1 MRRLLLMSLAL
12 AAVLALAPPAQAR
25 TDTQFTLDGRF
36 YLVHTPA
43 LPRGAPRPT
52 TAVVYLH
59 SMGHDWR
66 EGAELGWSVQAD
78 RAGFLAVYPDGGGS
92 WNAGLCC
99 GAAMRADRDDVAW
112 LARVVQAV
120 KLWYR
125 LQRVYVAGYS
135 NGGMMAE
142 RLVADRPW
150 LATRI
155 AVAAGA
161 PEMLT
166 PGRWAGR
173 AYLWHGAFDTTVP
186 WQGGVVLLDGQLLTI
201 RPSQSTDLYLVG
213 AYVSATVYPTLGHA
227 VPADWPSLA
236 WGKLNGP

>member
-1 MRRLLLMSLAL
+1 MRNLLVMSLAVAL
-12 AAVLALAPPAQAR
+12 LALAPPAQAR
-25 TDTQFTLDGRF
+25 TETRFTLDGRF
-36 YLVHTPA
+36 YVVHTPA
-43 LPRGAPRPT
+43 RPRWAPHPT

-66 EGAELGWSVQAD
+66 EGAAIGWSAQAD
-78 RAGFLAVYPDGGGS
+78 RAGFLAVYPDGRGS

-99 GAAMRADRDDVAW
+99 GGAVRASRDDVAW

-125 LQRVYVAGYS
+125 LQRVYLVGYS

-142 RLVADRPW
+142 RLVAERPW

-161 PEMLT
+161 PEMPA

-186 WQGGVVLLDGQLLTI
+186 WQGGAILLDGQLATI
-201 RPSQSTDLYLVG
+201 RPSPSTGVYLVV
-213 AYVSATVYPTLGHA
+213 AYVSATVHPTLGHA
-227 VPADWPSLA
+227 LPADWPSLA
-236 WGKLNGP
+236 WDRLNGP